1 LLGGDPN
8 SILGLLRFFSATIL
22 SAMRAK
28 NAASMAAQARAVEK
42 QRSRRLDE
50 RAISSGAKSVAQL
63 KRENEVFA
71 PLAADARVELAASRS
86 LG

>member
-1 LLGGDPN
+1 
-8 SILGLLRFFSATIL
+8 
-22 SAMRAK
+22 MQAK
-28 NAASMAAQARAVEK
+28 NAASMASHARAVEK

-50 RAISSGAKSVAQL
+50 RAISNGSKSVGQV

-71 PLAADARVELAASRS
+71 PLAAGARIELAASRS